1 MTPPTPAAVRYALRT
16 NYDDTTLLE
25 RGAYLADERDEM
37 DLLSD
42 HIRAVCA
49 EMRDEATDCVGS
61 DWEPVAVMDM
71 LRSFADRLEG
81 REP

>member
-42 HIRAVCA
+42 HIRAIA
-49 EMRDEATDCVGS
+49 QEMRAVVPDGSVTTFFEARLGTIMH
-61 DWEPVAVMDM
+61 E
-71 LRSFADRLEG
+71 FADKLEG